1 MSQENIA
8 EFRRTIDAY
17 NRGDL
22 EGFVEG
28 FDPSVEW
35 RALTGVMFGTEATV
49 YRGHEGIRGFWRD
62 IDEAFAEAQIEYLDA
77 RDLGERIVVVAR
89 LRIRGKASGVET
101 ESPLAWVVDFTNGRV
116 SRMRDYVDPQQA
128 LEAAGVEE

>member
-1 MSQENIA
+1 MSQEDIA
-8 EFRRTIDAY
+8 AFRRTIDAY

-22 EGFVEG
+22 EGFIES

-49 YRGHEGIRGFWRD
+49 YRGHDGIRRFWREL
-62 IDEAFAEAQIEYLDA
+62 DEAFAEAQIEFLDA
-77 RDLGERIVVVAR
+77 RDLGDRIVAVGR

-101 ESPLAWVVDFTNGRV
+101 ESPLAWVVDFTAGKV
-116 SRMRDYVDPQQA
+116 SRMRDYDPAQA
-128 LEAAGVEE
+128 LEAAGLPE